1 MLLAGGVFSDTVA
14 VWCVQVIVAVVSVIT
29 LFRASC
35 EANSAASDT
44 VGGAGLAVVA
54 HLLRHSDDHGATDN
68 GVNT

>member
-1 MLLAGGVFSDTVA
+1 VVVAVISTVA
-14 VWCVQVIVAVVSVIT
+14 
-29 LFRASC
+29 LFRASS

-44 VGGAGLAVVA
+44 VGGAGLAVMA